1 MAIGKGTLANFGFIN
16 WQFKQHSNTWA
27 LRAKWE
33 FVVQLERVITRCF
46 FTILLLVLENP
57 FLKPGRKTQ
66 LVHTGYWRIYLATKT
81 TAWVKQV
88 QLKLKEK
95 MLHYHCVPD
104 TISGVSWWLT
114 LVPSHVQYHTQVC
127 SFVSYLWSSPSFIT
141 LYLSASWFFLAVK
154 ILFLEITLIIWG
166 RTNLTAVCFQFFPAT
181 NV

>member
-16 WQFKQHSNTWA
+16 WQFKQRPNTWA

-33 FVVQLERVITRCF
+33 FVVQLERVISGCF
-46 FTILLLVLENP
+46 FTILLLVLENL
-57 FLKPGRKTQ
+57 FLKLGRKTQ
-66 LVHTGYWRIYLATKT
+66 LVHSGYWRIYLATKT

-88 QLKLKEK
+88 QLKLK

-104 TISGVSWWLT
+104 TTSRVSWGLT
-114 LVPSHVQYHTQVC
+114 LVPSHIQYHTQAC
-127 SFVSYLWSSPSFIT
+127 SLVSYLWSSSSSFIT

-154 ILFLEITLIIWG
+154 ILLLEITLIIWG